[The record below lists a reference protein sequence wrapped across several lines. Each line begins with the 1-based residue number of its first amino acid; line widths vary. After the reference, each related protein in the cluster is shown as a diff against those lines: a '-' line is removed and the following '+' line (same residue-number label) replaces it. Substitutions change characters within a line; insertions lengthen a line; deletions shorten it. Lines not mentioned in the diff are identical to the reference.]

1 MGCRAFALLVAPP
14 DVRPCSLPRQISGR
28 RAACPPA
35 RRPRRE
41 LRSAR
46 RLVVRPGPAG
56 LAAASN
62 RSGCLCGCP
71 GQAPPPPTGTAARPA
86 GPSGA
91 LHTSGAGSMIGGSA
105 RRLVVRPGPAAAHR
119 HRGQA
124 RWTFRRPPH
133 QWGRVYDRWLGA
145 STRCP
150 ARPRRPS
157 ALRPVPPPISTAACP
172 AAPSGALH
180 FCLGNF
186 ARNSPAVSM
195 GGSNEFVECFCWGA
209 VVEGGS
215 GAVVELVGDGVEVG
229 LVAGDGGSFG

>member
-71 GQAPPPPTGTAARPA
+71 GQAPPPPTGTAA

-91 LHTSGAGSMIGGSA
+91 LHTSGALSLTCCWLLCLEA
-105 RRLVVRPGPAAAHR
+105 RPGPAAAHR

-124 RWTFRRPPH
+124 RWTFRHRGQARWTFRRPPAP
-133 QWGRVYDRWLGA
+133 RL
-145 STRCP
+145 CP
-150 ARPRRPS
+150 PDLPAPS
-157 ALRPVPPPISTAACP
+157 IPAVLALRGVARCVDSLSGQAPPPTSTAACP

-186 ARNSPAVSM
+186 ARNSPA
-195 GGSNEFVECFCWGA
+195 GTSNHEVASLQLQRYWAVFKSDRRKLCATFV
-209 VVEGGS
+209 
-215 GAVVELVGDGVEVG
+215 
-229 LVAGDGGSFG
+229 

>member
-71 GQAPPPPTGTAARPA
+71 GQAPPPPTGTAA

-91 LHTSGAGSMIGGSA
+91 LHTSGALSLTCCWLLCLEA
-105 RRLVVRPGPAAAHR
+105 RPGPAAAHRHRGCAHRTFRHRGQARWTFRHRSQARWTFR

-124 RWTFRRPPH
+124 RWTFRRPPAPRLCPPDLPAPPYRRCLRCGV
-133 QWGRVYDRWLGA
+133 WPGA

-150 ARPRRPS
+150 ARPRRPP
-157 ALRPVPPPISTAACP
+157 ALRPVPPPLPVLSTSA
-172 AAPSGALH
+172 
-180 FCLGNF
+180 
-186 ARNSPAVSM
+186 
-195 GGSNEFVECFCWGA
+195 
-209 VVEGGS
+209 
-215 GAVVELVGDGVEVG
+215 
-229 LVAGDGGSFG
+229 